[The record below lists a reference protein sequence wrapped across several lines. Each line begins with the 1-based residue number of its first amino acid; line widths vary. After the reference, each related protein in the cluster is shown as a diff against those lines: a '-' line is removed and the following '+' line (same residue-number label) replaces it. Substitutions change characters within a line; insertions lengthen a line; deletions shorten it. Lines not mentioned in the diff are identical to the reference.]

1 MALTRQRRSLA
12 FRITAWTVGLLTLV
26 AGIAGAA
33 VWGLHEMS
41 LDLDRAMQGYRV
53 QRTVYEAGVD
63 IAGARESL
71 LTSHGSPEGYAV
83 VSERLRVAAGRIATM
98 HQFDEN
104 PYVSVSERETVL
116 AQVLVARLGEVAR
129 GRPTLEGINS
139 VLGELA
145 SLGAV
150 ARDRVEH
157 AQSKAASHR
166 RATMVWVAGLVA
178 TLVLGAIAMVVMV
191 YRAVVTPLSE
201 LRRGVRDAAGASF
214 RRLLQEG
221 GDREFAD
228 LATDF
233 NRMARELDSLY
244 RDLEAKVAAQSRELA
259 RSERLASVGYLA
271 AGVAH
276 EINNPLGVIAG
287 HAELSLRKLR
297 RAAQAAQQLSASGAA
312 ATSAAQADIARSFEV
327 ICEEAFRCKRIT
339 EKLLA
344 LSRAG
349 GTVEAAREGVSLG
362 KAVRDMAELAAALIG
377 EGQRLAGRRIEVA
390 GWTVGEGEDGPGG
403 EFGDDVIVWSDA
415 SELRQVLLNLVV
427 NALEAVEPGTG
438 VVRLEWGVVTRMITG
453 GVARRGIVM
462 VTDNGKGMTPAVLER
477 VFEPFF
483 TQKRGVAGIGP
494 DGGKG
499 EGTGLGLSISHA
511 IIERHG
517 GRIIAESKGEG
528 HGSRFVIELPIR
540 APESATTGSVAGEAH
555 V

>member
-1 MALTRQRRSLA
+1 MARQRRSLA

-33 VWGLHEMS
+33 VWGLQEMS
-41 LDLDRAMQGYRV
+41 LDLDRALQGYRV
-53 QRTVYEAGVD
+53 LRTVYEAGVD

-71 LTSHGSPEGYAV
+71 LTSHGSPEGAAV
-83 VSERLRVAAGRIATM
+83 VSERLRFAAGRIATM
-98 HQFDEN
+98 HQPDEN
-104 PYVSVSERETVL
+104 PYAPVSERERRL
-116 AQVLVARLGEVAR
+116 AQVVTARLGEVAR
-129 GRPTLEGINS
+129 GRPTLQGVNS

-145 SLGAV
+145 SLGAL

-157 AQSKAASHR
+157 AQAKAAAHR

-201 LRRGVRDAAGASF
+201 LRRGVRDATGARF
-214 RRLLQEG
+214 RNELQES
-221 GDREFAD
+221 GDREFAE
-228 LATDF
+228 LAADF
-233 NRMARELDSLY
+233 NRMAHELDGLY
-244 RDLEAKVAAQSRELA
+244 TDLEAKVAAQSRELA

-297 RAAQAAQQLSASGAA
+297 RATMAAQQISASGTSLSP
-312 ATSAAQADIARSFEV
+312 ATLSDTMRSFEV

-349 GTVEAAREGVSLG
+349 GTLEARRVGVPLG
-362 KAVRDMAELAAALIG
+362 KAVRDVAELAAALVG
-377 EGQRLAGRRIEVA
+377 EGQRLAGRQIEVA
-390 GWTVGEGEDGPGG
+390 GWTRGEGEDGPGG
-403 EFGDDVIVWSDA
+403 EQGDEVIVFSES

-427 NALEAVEPGTG
+427 NALEAVDAGPG
-438 VVRLEWGVVTRMITG
+438 VVRLEWGILARSLAGAGLVKRGVVW
-453 GVARRGIVM
+453 
-462 VTDNGKGMTPAVLER
+462 VTDNGKGMAPEVLEQ

-483 TQKRGVAGIGP
+483 TQKRGVSGAGP
-494 DGGKG
+494 ESGKG

-517 GRIIAESKGEG
+517 GRILAESQGEG
-528 HGSRFVIELPIR
+528 RGSRFIVELPLWSQD
-540 APESATTGSVAGEAH
+540 AATAGSVAREARA
-555 V
+555 